1 MGVKKMRVTRR
12 GIQIALGALWLLDG
26 LLQLQPRM
34 FTAAFATDV
43 IAPAAQGQPGLI
55 SGPMHLLMALFL
67 WHPALA
73 NTGIA
78 LTQIGLGVLILW
90 RRTAWFGLWGSVGW
104 GLFVW
109 LVGEGLSGLA
119 NLHGMML
126 MGLPGA
132 ALVYAL
138 LAVGALPARPGS
150 HHEVDRRPA
159 YWLVFAWMAIWV
171 AGAIYQLLPGQN
183 TIADNVSMI
192 SANAQAAP
200 HWLATADNGVGNWL
214 AKLGTATMTTDS
226 MAAMKDV
233 AGPVVLGASTDTHAV
248 SGFWFL
254 SLVALLQLFVAFGV
268 IVPGIVRIAAVTAGC
283 LLSLFFWVVGQS
295 LGAYFSGVA
304 TDPNTGPLLIL
315 LGVAVLGCTQH
326 DARVRAFIAETWG
339 GVLDEFRPE
348 QERESSKLAHGPGN

>member
-90 RRTAWFGLWGSVGW
+90 RRTAWLGLWGSVGW

-138 LAVGALPARPGS
+138 LAVGALPRDL
-150 HHEVDRRPA
+150 VRTTRWTDDRRIG
-159 YWLVFAWMAIWV
+159 WCLRGWRFGWQ
-171 AGAIYQLLPGQN
+171 GR
-183 TIADNVSMI
+183 
-192 SANAQAAP
+192 
-200 HWLATADNGVGNWL
+200 
-214 AKLGTATMTTDS
+214 
-226 MAAMKDV
+226 
-233 AGPVVLGASTDTHAV
+233 STNCSRGRT
-248 SGFWFL
+248 L
-254 SLVALLQLFVAFGV
+254 SP
-268 IVPGIVRIAAVTAGC
+268 ITYR
-283 LLSLFFWVVGQS
+283 
-295 LGAYFSGVA
+295 
-304 TDPNTGPLLIL
+304 
-315 LGVAVLGCTQH
+315 
-326 DARVRAFIAETWG
+326 
-339 GVLDEFRPE
+339 
-348 QERESSKLAHGPGN
+348 